1 MTTPLAPAQPV
12 EVDAAIVGGGIAG
25 IWLLNL
31 LQAKGY
37 RAVLFEGRTLGGSQT
52 LASQGMIHGGLKYA
66 LGGKLTG
73 ASEAIGRMPAQWRE
87 CLAGTGSVNLA
98 GLQPLSEDYFMF
110 AADST
115 LGRLTGFFASKTL
128 RGRIEKVDR
137 ADYPAALKPLDGVV
151 YRLNDFVLDT
161 TALLGRLLAPVKHLT
176 YQHEVKPEH
185 LRPDGSG
192 WGIVTPAGM
201 VRARRL
207 ILCAGTGSGPLL
219 GALDTEPPR
228 LQTRPLHQ
236 VLVRHRAL
244 QPLYAHCL
252 TGIRRPEPR
261 LTITSHREPHGDA
274 WLWYLGGSL
283 ATEGVSLGENAL
295 IDHARAELRTCVP
308 WLDWSKATFDT
319 LRIDRAEPYQTQGT
333 RPDEAF
339 AWSSGASIVCWPT
352 KLSLAPDLGERVLSL
367 LDPPAA
373 PALPPTELHLPAAR
387 LGQPPWCPSG

>member
-1 MTTPLAPAQPV
+1 MVATATQPS

-66 LGGKLTG
+66 LGGSLTG
-73 ASEAIGRMPAQWRE
+73 ASEAIGRMPERWRE
-87 CLAGTGSVNLA
+87 CLHGTGSVNLA

-110 AADST
+110 AAGGT

-128 RGRIEKVDR
+128 RGRIGKVDR
-137 ADYPAALKPLDGVV
+137 TEYPEALQPLEGVV

-161 TALLGRLLAPVKHLT
+161 SALLEHLLAPVGHLA
-176 YQHEVKPEH
+176 YQHDVKREH
-185 LRPDGSG
+185 LRPDGDG
-192 WGIVTPAGM
+192 WCITTPAGI

-219 GALDTEPPR
+219 DALGPEAPR
-228 LQTRPLHQ
+228 MQTRPLHQ
-236 VLVRHRAL
+236 VLVRHPQL

-252 TGIRRPEPR
+252 TGIRKPEPR
-261 LTITSHREPHGDA
+261 LTITSHREPHGRG

-295 IDHARAELRTCVP
+295 IDHARAELNVCVP
-308 WLDWSKATFDT
+308 WLDWRRATFDT
-319 LRIDRAEPYQTQGT
+319 LRIDRAEPFQTQGN

-339 AWSSGASIVCWPT
+339 AWSGAASIVCWPT

-367 LDPPAA
+367 LDSPAPAA
-373 PALPPTELHLPAAR
+373 APLPRLKLPEAL